1 MSDLALKSNA
11 SVTDARASVNV
22 RGQHTLLA
30 QPLRSGQTEEERP
43 AARVATHEQVK
54 AAVEQIESYLKAS
67 RRELQFQVDED
78 SGDVVVQVRD
88 AATGEVIRQIPGE
101 DAVRMAR
108 ALQENGAMFL
118 DVIV

>member
-22 RGQHTLLA
+22 RGQHPMLV
-30 QPLRSGQTEEERP
+30 QPSRPSQTEERS
-43 AARVATHEQVK
+43 ATRVATHEQVK